1 MRYFLYCIFKKR
13 VQTKHRL
20 LFTTK
25 KVHLTHT
32 QQNKKT
38 TKEMECAVCYCN
50 QANCKLIC
58 KHSFCKDCVKQW
70 YLSAADEPSCPMCRH
85 RLYFKGMYKLV
96 REWEEESIDKKN
108 EEAFAEA
115 FDYIVNEE
123 SEDEYSESES
133 EDDSEIDEGEES
145 EWEELPWDSE
155 QSVPEE
161 QPSTPSARVP
171 MSNWAYDSDSESE
184 SDSEINMELGDCRML
199 ELMEIQERFRLLCD
213 NGYDIET
220 ELLVNNYYRLFKGC
234 AQEYYEDAFK
244 LGEEIFIS
252 KHQGV
257 QNGVRR
263 CSARIQGKRDHA
275 GSSID
280 FAVVLVCV

>member
-1 MRYFLYCIFKKR
+1 ME
-13 VQTKHRL
+13 
-20 LFTTK
+20 

-32 QQNKKT
+32 QQTNKQ

-58 KHSFCKDCVKQW
+58 KHSFCKSCVKQW
-70 YLSAADEPSCPMCRH
+70 YLSAAEEPSCPMCRH

-115 FDYIVNEE
+115 FDYTMNG
-123 SEDEYSESES
+123 EYSESGDSEEYSES
-133 EDDSEIDEGEES
+133 DTDSEIDEGEES
-145 EWEELPWDSE
+145 EWEELPWDSQ

-161 QPSTPSARVP
+161 EEPVTPPARVP
-171 MSNWAYDSDSESE
+171 MSPSDSDSDSESE
-184 SDSEINMELGDCRML
+184 FMSELDPDMDRSDYRML
-199 ELMEIQERFRLLCD
+199 ELIELQERFRLLWD

-220 ELLVNNYYRLFKGC
+220 ELLVNTYYRFFKEC
-234 AQEYYEDAFK
+234 IQSYYEDAFG
-244 LGEEIFIS
+244 LGKEIFIS